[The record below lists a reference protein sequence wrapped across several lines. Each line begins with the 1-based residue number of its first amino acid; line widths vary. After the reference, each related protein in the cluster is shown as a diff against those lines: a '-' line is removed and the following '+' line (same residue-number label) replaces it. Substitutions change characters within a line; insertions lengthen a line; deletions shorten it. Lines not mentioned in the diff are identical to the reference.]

1 MATTDQ
7 PTPLMVYEPDKSTLH
22 LKRSLLDAVIDE
34 VESQP

>member
-1 MATTDQ
+1 MAKTDQ
-7 PTPLMVYEPDKSTLH
+7 PTPLVVCVAGKSTLH